1 MALKSYEDIRS
12 ERIQENKKRMLQ
24 LNLTGLALNLN
35 KSPKQ
40 SSKSQA
46 KPKNTVQKTL
56 SFVNEVRRSARNSNK
71 PAPVYRENVI
81 DYGIGKATKRSARSK
96 TTDSAGNFPI
106 ASEEE
111 REIATEKAEALA
123 LSLGDDFPCFAKHM
137 LHSHVNAGFWLG
149 LPSDFCKKYL
159 PKRDAQVALIDEE
172 AVAFETTYL
181 AGKVGLSGGWV
192 TFAKDHELINGDSCV
207 FQLTKPTQFK
217 VFIIRAKGASH
228 GEESS

>member
-1 MALKSYEDIRS
+1 MAMKSYEEIRS

-24 LNLTGLALNLN
+24 LNLSGLALDLK

-40 SSKSQA
+40 SSHSQA
-46 KPKNTVQKTL
+46 KPKKTVQKTL
-56 SFVNEVRRSARNSNK
+56 PFVQVRRSARNSDK

-111 REIATEKAEALA
+111 REIASDKAEALA
-123 LSLGDDFPCFAKHM
+123 LSLDDDLPCFAKHM

-159 PKRDAQVALIDEE
+159 PKRDAQVTLVDEE
-172 AVAFETTYL
+172 GDAFETTYL

-192 TFAKDHELINGDSCV
+192 
-207 FQLTKPTQFK
+207 
-217 VFIIRAKGASH
+217 FIIKAKGASH
-228 GEESS
+228 SEESS